1 MDSGNK
7 LPDLDIMK
15 LIPNI
20 MNRLCND
27 YRIRAQNSQDIYFD
41 IEEFRQNYVE
51 TTSPETFRIIIEK
64 ISNMNK
70 EIEVD
75 GNKMK
80 LTLHGI
86 NNCKIYDPFFI

>member
-1 MDSGNK
+1 MNGGNT
-7 LPDLDIMK
+7 LSDLDIMK
-15 LIPNI
+15 LIPSI

-27 YRIRAQNSQDIYFD
+27 YRIRTQNGQDTNFD
-41 IEEFRQNYVE
+41 IEEFRQNYIE
-51 TTSPETFRIIIEK
+51 TTSETFQNIIER

-86 NNCKIYDPFFI
+86 NNCKTYDPFFI

>member
-1 MDSGNK
+1 MNGDNTIS
-7 LPDLDIMK
+7 DLDIMK
-15 LIPNI
+15 LIPSI

-27 YRIRAQNSQDIYFD
+27 YKLRSQNGQDTNFD
-41 IEEFRQNYVE
+41 IDEFRQRYVE
-51 TTSPETFRIIIEK
+51 TISSETFRNIIER

-70 EIEVD
+70 EVEVN

-86 NNCKIYDPFFI
+86 NNCKKYDPFFI

>member
-1 MDSGNK
+1 MTTELELRIIKIYILILKN
-7 LPDLDIMK
+7 LDK
-15 LIPNI
+15 T
-20 MNRLCND
+20 
-27 YRIRAQNSQDIYFD
+27 
-41 IEEFRQNYVE
+41 YVE
-51 TTSPETFRIIIEK
+51 TTSLETFRIIIEK
-64 ISNMNK
+64 ISNTNK